1 MLFDGGI
8 YVFKKVYGDLVDF
21 FAGETQSVNE
31 ELIFRGLLKADKE
44 YLKRYENRDLIMNV
58 QEELRKDRAGI
69 WEESDDSSDEET
81 EEY

>member
-1 MLFDGGI
+1 MLFDGGN

-31 ELIFRGLLKADKE
+31 ELICRGLLKADKE
-44 YLKRYENRDLIMNV
+44 DLKRYQNRDLIKNV

-69 WEESDDSSDEET
+69 WEESDSSDEET